1 MRFNLIGY
9 GRLFFYENDVFQER
23 GTAFNHWTRYNLMQE
38 EIEMKNIRLNE
49 FIELIKD
56 GEAIVAGYE
65 ISRSQVEKEIW
76 HEMKECFQGN
86 DILENHLK
94 DFIAMVELQNF
105 FDGLYQGIRI
115 ANNIKLVR

>member
-1 MRFNLIGY
+1 
-9 GRLFFYENDVFQER
+9 
-23 GTAFNHWTRYNLMQE
+23 MQE
-38 EIEMKNIRLNE
+38 EIEMKNIRFNE

-56 GEAIVAGYE
+56 GEAIVVGYE
-65 ISRSQVEKEIW
+65 FSRSQVEME
-76 HEMKECFQGN
+76 ECFQGN

>member
-1 MRFNLIGY
+1 
-9 GRLFFYENDVFQER
+9 
-23 GTAFNHWTRYNLMQE
+23 
-38 EIEMKNIRLNE
+38 
-49 FIELIKD
+49 
-56 GEAIVAGYE
+56 
-65 ISRSQVEKEIW
+65 
-76 HEMKECFQGN
+76 MKECFQGN

>member
-1 MRFNLIGY
+1 
-9 GRLFFYENDVFQER
+9 
-23 GTAFNHWTRYNLMQE
+23 
-38 EIEMKNIRLNE
+38 MKNIRLSE
-49 FIELIKD
+49 FVELITNC
-56 GEAIVAGYE
+56 EAVVAGYE
-65 ISRSQVEKEIW
+65 FSRSQVEKEIW
-76 HEMKECFQGN
+76 NEMKECFRRN

>member
-1 MRFNLIGY
+1 
-9 GRLFFYENDVFQER
+9 
-23 GTAFNHWTRYNLMQE
+23 MQE

-49 FIELIKD
+49 FIELITD

-65 ISRSQVEKEIW
+65 FSRSQVEKEIW
-76 HEMKECFQGN
+76 NEMKECFRRN

-115 ANNIKLVR
+115 ANNLKLVR

>member
-1 MRFNLIGY
+1 
-9 GRLFFYENDVFQER
+9 
-23 GTAFNHWTRYNLMQE
+23 MQE

-49 FIELIKD
+49 FIELITD

-65 ISRSQVEKEIW
+65 FSRNQVEEEIW
-76 HEMKECFQGN
+76 DEMKECFQQYDN
-86 DILENHLK
+86 LENHLE